1 MPRRPQRG
9 LFFTYLLRG
18 HRTAFVISRRLWS
31 AFKAYTRNLRPC
43 NWPGPSFEMMK
54 APAQHL
60 FKNLS
65 AANPELHN
73 DSRGRVDVRVC
84 RPNTSRR
91 GICSRSYH
99 TTSSQLASFAFH
111 QIGNPPYCP
120 VELFKLPN
128 PRDAVGFGC
137 WSWLRKVNVNI
148 LK

>member
-1 MPRRPQRG
+1 M
-9 LFFTYLLRG
+9 
-18 HRTAFVISRRLWS
+18 ICSRRTQGISHRAFDLVLASSSNNS
-31 AFKAYTRNLRPC
+31 ALVASVSVFTTIHTEMYLFRLPAGY
-43 NWPGPSFEMMK
+43 SFSAEAQMMK

-137 WSWLRKVNVNI
+137 
-148 LK
+148 